1 MLKGGLAAKNDLK
14 RGVSCGG
21 KTSSEYWDRVWRDP
35 CWRTGV
41 GVWSYC
47 AKRSLVLLDVSQ
59 NAVSVW
65 EYNPVSSV
73 LFPSSCI

>member
-35 CWRTGV
+35 C
-41 GVWSYC
+41 
-47 AKRSLVLLDVSQ
+47 
-59 NAVSVW
+59 
-65 EYNPVSSV
+65 
-73 LFPSSCI
+73 